1 MLSVVLAAAAAA
13 AKVEVVS
20 LMVLVYDA
28 VETLSNKY
36 CGFANWVILHDRHN
50 LPSNSLQT
58 RQTNPDNIGRT
69 SVETVPSNYLDINLL
84 SV

>member
-1 MLSVVLAAAAAA
+1 MLSVVLAAA

-36 CGFANWVILHDRHN
+36 CGFANWVILRDRHN
-50 LPSNSLQT
+50 SGCLQT
-58 RQTNPDNIGRT
+58 RQANKILEQLT
-69 SVETVPSNYLDINLL
+69 
-84 SV
+84 